1 MKLTALF
8 IHPIKACRGI
18 SVDEAR
24 VTDRGL
30 EHDRRFMLVDEN
42 GTFFTQRTEPRLSSI
57 ATAIAGT
64 SLVVSAPGFGAVRLP
79 LALTEGESRDVVVW
93 RSRLVARVSR
103 EGSAFVS
110 AFCDRPLS
118 LVYMPDDVVRGVNPA
133 YGRPTDRTSFADGY
147 PFLLLS
153 EKSLADLSERVG
165 AQMVVER
172 FRPNLVIDGDE
183 PHVEDRMISF
193 TIGDVRFRGVKP
205 CERCVV
211 TTIDPV
217 RGVAGREPLRTLAK
231 YRRGPDGGV
240 LFGMNLVHDG
250 PGSVR
255 VGDEVRTLRTA
266 DRP

>member
-18 SVDEAR
+18 SVQEAR

-30 EHDRRFMLVDEN
+30 ENDRRYMLVDEH
-42 GTFFTQRTEPRLSSI
+42 GTFFTQRTEPRLSSV
-57 ATAIAGT
+57 ATAIEGT
-64 SLVVSAPGFGAVRLP
+64 TLSVSAPGFGEVSLP
-79 LALTEGESRDVVVW
+79 LALSEGESRDVVVW
-93 RSRLVARVSR
+93 RSRLVARVSA
-103 EGSAFVS
+103 EGSAFMS

-147 PFLLLS
+147 PFLLIS
-153 EKSLADLSERVG
+153 EKSLADLEGRVG
-165 AQMVVER
+165 AEMPVER
-172 FRPNLVIDGDE
+172 FRPNLLIDGDE
-183 PHVEDRMISF
+183 PHVEDRMTSF
-193 TIGDVRFRGVKP
+193 TLGDVSFRGVKP

-211 TTIDPV
+211 TTIDPAS
-217 RGVAGREPLRTLAK
+217 GVAGKEPLRTLAK

-255 VGDEVRTLRTA
+255 VGDEVRALRIA